1 MRIGGG
7 GEALEGVIVA
17 GIAYQWQSAGV
28 GVLLLV
34 AILIDAYLS
43 ITHAFIFHDA
53 TPLEVSQWDASNV
66 LGRAAFQGGW
76 ATAGLGFLLHLAVSL
91 SWATLYVF
99 AATRLR
105 TLVDRPILW
114 GAVYGILVM
123 LVMRFAVVP
132 LGHAALGATSPAA
145 LINVSIAHVLSFG
158 IPVALV
164 TRRFL

>member
-1 MRIGGG
+1 METWHPEPRRFVRAAI
-7 GEALEGVIVA
+7 LA
-17 GIAYQWQSAGV
+17 GLTG
-28 GVLLLV
+28 

-43 ITHAFIFHDA
+43 VTHAFIFHDA

-76 ATAGLGFLLHLAVSL
+76 PAAGLGFLLHLAVSL
-91 SWATLYVF
+91 FWATLFVF
-99 AATRLR
+99 AATRLKA
-105 TLVDRPILW
+105 LVDQPILW
-114 GAVYGILVM
+114 GAVYGVLVM